1 MTATIVTNISQL
13 VTNDPTLGDESILGI
28 INDAA
33 LVVENGVVTWVGRA
47 ADAPEADSVLNAQ
60 GNCVIPGFVDSHT
73 HAVFAGD
80 RSAEFAA
87 RMTGK
92 PYDGGGIAVTMNATR
107 SASYDELH
115 ACTAKLVA
123 EIRRQGTT
131 TVEIKSGYGLNVEH
145 ETRMLK
151 IAADFTEETTFM
163 GGHVVPPGADRDE
176 YLQLLTGEMVEA
188 CAPHAKWVDVFCEPA
203 SAHAFDGDESRAI
216 LTAGINAGLLPRV
229 HAGQLAAGPGIQLA
243 VELQA
248 ASVDHCTFF
257 ADGDLDALVAAAP
270 TDTKPGTVATLLP
283 GVEFST
289 RSPFPNAR
297 AMWDAGVAVAI
308 ATDVNPGSCYSSSM
322 PLMVAM
328 AVRDMHLTP
337 EEALWAA
344 TAGGALALRR
354 RDIGALTIGKKAHL
368 AILDAPNHLHI
379 AYRPGVPIVST
390 MMDDFTAIG

>member
-1 MTATIVTNISQL
+1 MTATLITNINQL
-13 VTNDPTLGDESILGI
+13 ITNDPTQGDQSILGI
-28 INDAA
+28 IDDAA
-33 LVVENGVVTWVGRA
+33 VVSEDGHIAWVGQA
-47 ADAPEADSVLNAQ
+47 VDAPDADSVLNAQ

-80 RSAEFAA
+80 RSSEFAA

-92 PYDGGGIAVTMNATR
+92 AYDGGGIAVTMNATR
-107 SASYDELH
+107 EASFDELH
-115 ACTAKLVA
+115 AMTGKLIA

-131 TVEIKSGYGLNVEH
+131 TVEIKSGYGLDIEN
-145 ETRMLK
+145 ETRMLR
-151 IAADFTEETTFM
+151 IAGDYTDETTFM

-176 YLQLLTGEMVEA
+176 YLSLLTGEMVNA
-188 CAPHAKWVDVFCEPA
+188 CAPHAKWIDVFCEPA
-203 SAHAFDGDESRAI
+203 SKHAFDGDESREI
-216 LTAGINAGLLPRV
+216 LTAGIKAGLLPRV
-229 HAGQLAAGPGIQLA
+229 HAGQLAAGPGIKLA
-243 VELQA
+243 VEVNA

-270 TDTKPGTVATLLP
+270 TEGKEGTVATLLP

-289 RSPFPNAR
+289 RSPFPDAR
-297 AMWDAGVAVAI
+297 KMWDAGVAVAI

-328 AVRDMHLTP
+328 AVRDMRLSP

-354 RDIGALTIGKKAHL
+354 HDIGSLKVGNKAHL

-379 AYRPGVPIVST
+379 AYRPGVPIVTT
-390 MMDDFTAIG
+390 MMDDMTSA